1 MAAGGARPRVG
12 GARCL
17 QDPRPGALR
26 PRVCA
31 FAPASESVFPF
42 PQRSPDLLPTSGQSP
57 CGRGL
62 STLGGED
69 CPPAQTL
76 LSGDPDSVKTQD
88 PTPSTFAGSLREPDR
103 GQVYRGSSWAKGS
116 LGWGGKPIEPQNRA
130 AQGSGREAGAVTS
143 SINLPAPSP

>member
-1 MAAGGARPRVG
+1 MEVGGARPRVG

-17 QDPRPGALR
+17 RDPRPGALR

-103 GQVYRGSSWAKGS
+103 GRSTEARPGLKGPWVV
-116 LGWGGKPIEPQNRA
+116 GE
-130 AQGSGREAGAVTS
+130 
-143 SINLPAPSP
+143 SP